1 MINHLWIIMDWN
13 RRWAKARLL
22 PSFMGHK
29 AGFDNVR
36 KIVDLAIKKNIK
48 YLTFWALSV
57 DNLEKR
63 EEEELQWL
71 IKLINKIW
79 DSLWELLEN
88 KVKFQIIWDIWR
100 LPKESQ
106 EILNST
112 VERTKQNESIIVT
125 IALVYWWQDEII
137 RATKKIIKAWIDPE
151 TLTREEFRKY
161 LDISILPKPDL
172 IVRTWC
178 DIRHSWFLL
187 FDSEYSEYYFSEKK
201 WPEFDEQELDKAIE
215 AFWNSRRNFWK

>member
-1 MINHLWIIMDWN
+1 
-13 RRWAKARLL
+13 
-22 PSFMGHK
+22 MGHK

-172 IVRTWC
+172 IIRTWW

>member
-1 MINHLWIIMDWN
+1 M
-13 RRWAKARLL
+13 
-22 PSFMGHK
+22 
-29 AGFDNVR
+29 
-36 KIVDLAIKKNIK
+36 
-48 YLTFWALSV
+48 TFWALSV

-172 IVRTWC
+172 IVRTWW

>member
-1 MINHLWIIMDWN
+1 
-13 RRWAKARLL
+13 
-22 PSFMGHK
+22 MGHK

-172 IVRTWC
+172 IVRTWW

>member
-1 MINHLWIIMDWN
+1 MINHLSIIMDWN

-22 PSFMGHK
+22 TSFMGHK

-79 DSLWELLEN
+79 DSLWELLKN

-172 IVRTWC
+172 IVRTWW